1 MAAVLG
7 IAVVGVVC
15 AVLFAPEKPEAPPA
29 SEISYAEKPG
39 PPQADASPDDAP
51 RPARRPQPEAPV
63 EAPEPAVEE
72 AAPDA
77 ERVIRGTVKDAKT
90 GAPVVKALVACTR
103 PATELVAALKDAAG
117 GEKAKKPNA
126 EFKTHTDLQGRY
138 TLGVDEAAT
147 YRVSVS
153 RAGYVPIK
161 DRECVMA
168 EEQKEVRLDLTLST
182 GASISGRV
190 SEAGSRKGAEGVKVR
205 VKGAAASSDTQTDL
219 EGHYTLSGLVAG
231 DYAVTLDL
239 RKAAYLARG
248 AAPARN
254 VTVAHEGQEVTGV
267 DFTLEAAGEVWG
279 YVMTRDREPLQHVDV
294 LLCTSASMA
303 SQAIEAG
310 IKQQPPLHDRSDEEG
325 YYELIGVPLN
335 AEWRLYAMTNK
346 LTPQLSAPFVLTNSR
361 RTAHVDLFLSE
372 GSTVYGRVVSEHGGV
387 IPNAEVFC
395 LPFYGTFFSPMNAP
409 QAVRGL
415 RSKDDGTFVVPH
427 LPVGD
432 YQIMA
437 RKKGFKF
444 AAVGEPVYPDG
455 YSDIHN
461 VEVVLTPITEGE
473 HTVYGTVREALGA
486 PIEGAKVTLGAMGT
500 EDFETDTTETDT
512 DTQGRY
518 AFEGVAAGLLM
529 VAAEKTG
536 YQPQTVHEVRLNEPT
551 DIVLEASALVS
562 GVVLIRETGA
572 PPEQFTVHALRTT
585 LGGPAPLARMLEG
598 RYRGTFTGGDG
609 RFTLEVAPGEY
620 TIEARATGLTPGR
633 ADVAVGPGE
642 ELDGITIYM
651 RQAGGRI
658 EGQVRTADG
667 GSPEGT
673 LVWLEGGSAAS
684 EALATFRPPSEQ
696 GGVQVGADGSFAFA
710 DLQEGLY
717 TVLARLEGYA
727 QASSDPLPLSEGQ
740 NLTGIDLLLEGGG
753 VLQGYVMFGGR
764 IEAGAIV
771 TVVGNSVTEMTTADA
786 NGEYRIGNLQT
797 GSYLASAISLS
808 GAVMLG
814 QVPSLHA
821 RVEIVEGQTTTY
833 NFGEPTNTALVG
845 FCVPAPRPGTLAQA
859 VLLLP
864 GAPEEVAGLDFMNP
878 ASWFQNLS
886 TSTSYVLASSQI
898 DADGF
903 FRLDNLAAGEFLLQV
918 YYSSMAELMTGTGRN
933 VFSDIVTIV
942 DGETI
947 EMDIPVPP
955 G

>member
-1 MAAVLG
+1 M
-7 IAVVGVVC
+7 AVVGVVC

-29 SEISYAEKPG
+29 SEISYDEKPAPPARDNRLRADG
-39 PPQADASPDDAP
+39 PRRERRPRPQAPVKAP
-51 RPARRPQPEAPV
+51 VAEAP
-63 EAPEPAVEE
+63 
-72 AAPDA
+72 APDP
-77 ERVIRGTVKDAKT
+77 ERAIRGTVKDAKT
-90 GAPVVKALVACTR
+90 GEAVVKALVVCTR
-103 PATELVAALKDAAG
+103 PATELAEALKDAAG

-126 EFKTHTDLQGRY
+126 EFKTHTNRQGRY
-138 TLGVDEAAT
+138 VLGVDQAAT

-153 RAGYVPIK
+153 RTGYVPIK
-161 DRECVMA
+161 ERECVMT
-168 EEQKEVRLDLTLST
+168 EEQKEVRLDFTLST

-190 SEAGSRKGAEGVKVR
+190 SEAGSGKGAEGVTVR
-205 VKGAAASSDTQTDL
+205 LKGAGASSNTRTDPD
-219 EGHYTLSGLVAG
+219 GQYTLSGLVEG
-231 DYAVTLDL
+231 DYSVTLDL

-248 AAPARN
+248 VAPARN
-254 VTVAHEGQEVTGV
+254 VTVARDGQEVTGI

-294 LLCTSASMA
+294 LLCSSASMA

-310 IKQQPPLHDRSDEEG
+310 IKQQPPLHNRSDEQG
-325 YYELIGVPLN
+325 YFELIGVPLN
-335 AEWRLYAMTNK
+335 EEWRLYSMTNK
-346 LTPQLSAPFVLTNSR
+346 LTPQLSAPFVLTNTR
-361 RTAHVDLFLSE
+361 RTAHVDMFLAE
-372 GSTVYGRVVSEHGGV
+372 GSNVYGRVVSEAGGA

-415 RSKDDGTFVVPH
+415 SSKDDGTFVVPH

-432 YQIMA
+432 YQVMA

-444 AAVGEPVYPDG
+444 AAVGEAIYPDG
-455 YSDIHN
+455 YNDIHN

-500 EDFETDTTETDT
+500 EDFETDTKETDT
-512 DTQGRY
+512 DAQGRY
-518 AFEGVAAGLLM
+518 AFKGVAAGLLM
-529 VAAEKTG
+529 VAAEKAG
-536 YQPQTVHEVRLNEPT
+536 YQPQTVNDVRLNEPT

-572 PPEQFTVHALRTT
+572 APEQFTVHAMHTT

-598 RYRGTFTGGDG
+598 RYRDTFTGGDG

-620 TIEARATGLTPGR
+620 TIEARAPGLTPGR
-633 ADVAVGPGE
+633 SDVAVGPGE

-651 RQAGGRI
+651 RQEGGRI
-658 EGQVRTADG
+658 EGQVRTADSA
-667 GSPEGT
+667 SPQGA
-673 LVWLEGGSAAS
+673 LVWLEGGSDAA
-684 EALATFRPPSEQ
+684 EALASLRPPSEQ
-696 GGVQVGADGSFAFA
+696 GGVQVGADGAFAFA
-710 DLQEGLY
+710 DLQQGLY

-727 QASSDPLPLSEGQ
+727 QASSGPLSLSEGQ
-740 NLTGIDLLLEGGG
+740 NLTGIDLVLEGGG
-753 VLQGYVMFGGR
+753 VLAGYVMFSGR
-764 IEAGAIV
+764 LEAGAIV
-771 TVVGNSVTEMTTADA
+771 TVVGNSVTEMTTADD
-786 NGEYRIGNLQT
+786 NGEYRISNLPT
-797 GSYLASAISLS
+797 GSFLASALSLS

-821 RVEIVEGQTTTY
+821 RIEIVEGQTTTY
-833 NFGEPTNTALVG
+833 NFGEPTNTAMVG
-845 FCVPAPRPGTLAQA
+845 FCVPAPPPGTLAQA

-864 GAPEEVAGLDFMNP
+864 GAPEDVAGLDFMNP
-878 ASWFQNLS
+878 ATWFQNLS

-903 FRLDNLAAGEFLLQV
+903 FRLDNLAPGEFLLQV

-947 EMDIPVPP
+947 EMDVPIPP